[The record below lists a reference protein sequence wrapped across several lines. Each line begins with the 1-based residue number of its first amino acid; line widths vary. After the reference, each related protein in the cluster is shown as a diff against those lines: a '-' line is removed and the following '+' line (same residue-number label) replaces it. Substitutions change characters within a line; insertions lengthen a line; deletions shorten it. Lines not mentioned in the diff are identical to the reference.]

1 MRSPVLVAHNILML
15 GHDWAMRRWFLRE
28 HFTLEEY
35 TEEHTEFI
43 LDAIGARVGAA
54 SASGALKDS

>member
-1 MRSPVLVAHNILML
+1 ML